1 MDRLP
6 LMPITM
12 MFAAVQ
18 TGARYRD
25 YCTDYR
31 VLVEG
36 QIRTAEA
43 FGFDY
48 VNTMSD
54 PAREAADCG
63 ATVEYFDSQP
73 VALVEDQALLAD
85 KTKLGSLKFPDPLG
99 GGRMH
104 NGIKALALQKERV
117 GKEKMIEG
125 WIEGPIAEGADLRG
139 INTLMLDFFDDPP
152 FVRDLFA
159 FVIELELRFA
169 REQLKAG
176 ADVIGVGDAAASLV
190 GPDIYNEFV
199 WPYEMKL
206 VDGIHALGGK
216 VRLHICGN
224 TRRILDGIGKLG
236 CDIVDLDSMVPIS
249 EARQKMG
256 PKTILLGNL
265 NPVAVLR
272 NGDPAGVTAVIA
284 ECHRQAGPRFIVG
297 AGCEVPATRPRRTS
311 ALYAPT
317 PIPTSLSLTPG
328 TALQTQIPN
337 AQSANCNPGCLP
349 CLVGYTGSV
358 CRPPGRN
365 QVLSPPRRLPS
376 RWMARGSSSPA
387 PPRMR

>member
-1 MDRLP
+1 MTSRERVLAHLEGRPVDRLP

-31 VLVEG
+31 VLVEA

-73 VALVEDQALLAD
+73 VALVEDKALLAD
-85 KTKLGSLKFPDPLG
+85 KTKLASLKIPDPLG

-104 NGIKALALQKERV
+104 NALKGLALHKERV
-117 GKEKMIEG
+117 GKDKMIEG

-159 FVIELELRFA
+159 FVIELELGFA

-199 WPYEMKL
+199 WPYEKKL

-224 TRRILDGIGKLG
+224 TRRIFEGMGKLG
-236 CDIVDLDSMVPIS
+236 CDIVDLDSMAPIS

-265 NPVAVLR
+265 NPVTVLR
-272 NGDPAGVTAVIA
+272 NGDPAGVTAAIA
-284 ECHRQAGPRFIVG
+284 ECHHQAGPRFIVG
-297 AGCEVPATRPRRTS
+297 AGCEVPRDTPPKNLR
-311 ALYAPT
+311 ALCAYAHTHQP
-317 PIPTSLSLTPG
+317 
-328 TALQTQIPN
+328 
-337 AQSANCNPGCLP
+337 
-349 CLVGYTGSV
+349 
-358 CRPPGRN
+358 
-365 QVLSPPRRLPS
+365 
-376 RWMARGSSSPA
+376 
-387 PPRMR
+387 